1 MNVRTRRRVA
11 ALLLLLALLLPQAV
25 QADSAS
31 ITCYGEDLTSEQYTL
46 VLDLLEADPATDTL
60 IPVTHEDEVS
70 LLGDI
75 VPAEKIGSRSLS
87 SARVTLA
94 QEGAGIAV
102 TVYNIDW
109 VTPQMY
115 ASALSTAGVQDATIV
130 VAAPVSVSGTAAL
143 AGILKAYESAAGTEL
158 SAAAKAAAGSE
169 MVLTGDLADIIG
181 SDQAVEL
188 IAMVKQAIADYN
200 LTEFDTLRPYVVEGA
215 RQLGVDLTDEQI
227 DQITNLGVRIAQ
239 LDLDP
244 EQLAGQLQGLVNN
257 FQRLQ
262 NLSEQA
268 SGLWSRIVLADGP
281 LPLKQR
287 AESQNPQRPKGK
299 SLRPLRV
306 SCAFAGLRAR
316 TSRAGPGR
324 RGRRP
329 RRTRPRRSSSPT
341 WR

>member
-115 ASALSTAGVQDATIV
+115 ASALSTAGVQDAVIV

-143 AGILKAYESAAGTEL
+143 AGH
-158 SAAAKAAAGSE
+158 
-169 MVLTGDLADIIG
+169 
-181 SDQAVEL
+181 
-188 IAMVKQAIADYN
+188 
-200 LTEFDTLRPYVVEGA
+200 P
-215 RQLGVDLTDEQI
+215 
-227 DQITNLGVRIAQ
+227 
-239 LDLDP
+239 
-244 EQLAGQLQGLVNN
+244 QGLRERGGHGAERSGQGRRR
-257 FQRLQ
+257 QR
-262 NLSEQA
+262 
-268 SGLWSRIVLADGP
+268 DGP
-281 LPLKQR
+281 DR
-287 AESQNPQRPKGK
+287 RP
-299 SLRPLRV
+299 
-306 SCAFAGLRAR
+306 CR
-316 TSRAGPGR
+316 TSSAPTR
-324 RGRRP
+324 R
-329 RRTRPRRSSSPT
+329 
-341 WR
+341 

>member
-109 VTPQMY
+109 VTPQIDRK
-115 ASALSTAGVQDATIV
+115 SV
-130 VAAPVSVSGTAAL
+130 V
-143 AGILKAYESAAGTEL
+143 
-158 SAAAKAAAGSE
+158 
-169 MVLTGDLADIIG
+169 
-181 SDQAVEL
+181 
-188 IAMVKQAIADYN
+188 
-200 LTEFDTLRPYVVEGA
+200 
-215 RQLGVDLTDEQI
+215 
-227 DQITNLGVRIAQ
+227 
-239 LDLDP
+239 
-244 EQLAGQLQGLVNN
+244 
-257 FQRLQ
+257 
-262 NLSEQA
+262 
-268 SGLWSRIVLADGP
+268 
-281 LPLKQR
+281 
-287 AESQNPQRPKGK
+287 
-299 SLRPLRV
+299 
-306 SCAFAGLRAR
+306 
-316 TSRAGPGR
+316 
-324 RGRRP
+324 
-329 RRTRPRRSSSPT
+329 
-341 WR
+341 

>member
-1 MNVRTRRRVA
+1 MNVRMRRRVA

-46 VLDLLEADPATDTL
+46 VLDLLGADPATDTL

-115 ASALSTAGVQDATIV
+115 ASALSTAGVQDAVIV

-200 LTEFDTLRPYVVEGA
+200 LTDFDTLRPYVVEGA

-227 DQITNLGVRIAQ
+227 DQITDLGVRIAQ

-268 SGLWSRIVLADGP
+268 SGLWSRI
-281 LPLKQR
+281 
-287 AESQNPQRPKGK
+287 ES
-299 SLRPLRV
+299 
-306 SCAFAGLRAR
+306 AFQGFWSWLTGLFR
-316 TSRAGPGR
+316 
-324 RGRRP
+324 
-329 RRTRPRRSSSPT
+329 
-341 WR
+341 

>member
-1 MNVRTRRRVA
+1 MNVRMRRRVA

-115 ASALSTAGVQDATIV
+115 ASALSTAGVQDAVIV

-200 LTEFDTLRPYVVEGA
+200 LTDFDTLRPYVVEGA
-215 RQLGVDLTDEQI
+215 NSAWT
-227 DQITNLGVRIAQ
+227 
-239 LDLDP
+239 
-244 EQLAGQLQGLVNN
+244 
-257 FQRLQ
+257 
-262 NLSEQA
+262 S
-268 SGLWSRIVLADGP
+268 
-281 LPLKQR
+281 
-287 AESQNPQRPKGK
+287 
-299 SLRPLRV
+299 
-306 SCAFAGLRAR
+306 R
-316 TSRAGPGR
+316 TSRS
-324 RGRRP
+324 
-329 RRTRPRRSSSPT
+329 TRSQTSACASRSSIWTRSSSRASCRA
-341 WR
+341 W

>member
-200 LTEFDTLRPYVVEGA
+200 LTDFDTLRPYVVEGAGCQSPSGCSPRWLDTLRPYVVEGA

-227 DQITNLGVRIAQ
+227 DQITDLGVRIAQ

-268 SGLWSRIVLADGP
+268 SGLWSRI
-281 LPLKQR
+281 
-287 AESQNPQRPKGK
+287 ES
-299 SLRPLRV
+299 
-306 SCAFAGLRAR
+306 AFQGFWSWLTGLFR
-316 TSRAGPGR
+316 
-324 RGRRP
+324 
-329 RRTRPRRSSSPT
+329 
-341 WR
+341 

>member
-109 VTPQMY
+109 VTPPM
-115 ASALSTAGVQDATIV
+115 STAGVQDAVIV

-200 LTEFDTLRPYVVEGA
+200 LTDFDSLRPYVVEGA

-244 EQLAGQLQGLVNN
+244 EQLASQLQGLVNN

-268 SGLWSRIVLADGP
+268 SGLWSRI
-281 LPLKQR
+281 
-287 AESQNPQRPKGK
+287 ES
-299 SLRPLRV
+299 
-306 SCAFAGLRAR
+306 AFQGFWSWLTGLFR
-316 TSRAGPGR
+316 
-324 RGRRP
+324 
-329 RRTRPRRSSSPT
+329 
-341 WR
+341 